1 MWEGLRDVG
10 ADEISKH
17 ERFFVPLAQ
26 SVRELID
33 ATLATDADESDLLA
47 AQQQVEAATAVLR
60 SRQRDH
66 TLGVGLDPDG
76 EPLSW
81 GNVAIGTRNPV
92 APPLDVVEDSPDHA
106 HLDVELGAAYEGAPG
121 HVHGGYSALVL
132 DHLLGVVAS
141 FGRLET
147 AAATGTI
154 SLRYQRPTRLG
165 HLHAEAAVERTDG
178 RKIFVAGQIADNEG
192 VTVTAEGVYFVRRS

>member
-1 MWEGLRDVG
+1 M
-10 ADEISKH
+10 
-17 ERFFVPLAQ
+17 PLAA

-33 ATLATDADESDLLA
+33 ATLLTEVDESDLLA
-47 AQQQVEAATAVLR
+47 AQQQVDAATALLR
-60 SRQRDH
+60 GRQRDRP
-66 TLGVGLDPDG
+66 LGVGLDPDG

-92 APPLDVVEDSPDHA
+92 APPLDVVEDAPGRA
-106 HLDVELGAAYEGAPG
+106 HLDVELGAAYEGAPD

-165 HLHAEAAVERTDG
+165 HLHAEAEVERTDG
-178 RKIFVAGQIADNEG
+178 RKIFVVGHIADDEG
-192 VTVTAEGVYFVRRS
+192 VTITAEGVYFARRT